1 MTFSRQQI
9 LDRLRQQLAAGN
21 PILGTSAGIGIV
33 GKCAEEGGADL
44 IILYSTAK
52 TRMMGVQ
59 TTMIEGYSNPI
70 TLEMFDEVKN
80 VVHNTPIIGGV
91 EANDIYVLDLEKSVQ
106 RFIDKGF
113 DGYINFPTVSLKENL
128 LGGGPQGMMRKYN
141 TSFAAG
147 YKQEN
152 WGWQREV
159 EMIKKLHD
167 KDIFTMVYAVTT
179 PDAEDMARAGADVV
193 CVHVG
198 PSRGGLAGYAM
209 TGHDEK
215 GMEAL
220 MEYSQDMI
228 DAARAINPEV
238 IVLLHGGPFDD
249 PESTGVIY
257 EQTNAQGFV
266 AASAFERVP
275 IERALVGAAQAFK
288 NFKIKES

>member
-1 MTFSRQQI
+1 MAFTRQQI
-9 LDRLRQQLAAGN
+9 VNRLRKQIADGR
-21 PILGTSAGIGIV
+21 PILGTGASNGII
-33 GKCAEEGGADL
+33 GKCAEEGGAD
-44 IILYSTAK
+44 IIIMYSTGR
-52 TRMMGVQ
+52 TRMMGIQ

-70 TLEMFDEVKN
+70 TLDMFDEVKN
-80 VVHNTPIIGGV
+80 VVHDTPIIGGV

-106 RFIDKGF
+106 RFVDKGF
-113 DGYINFPTVSLKENL
+113 DGFINFPTVSLKENL
-128 LGGGPQGMMRKYN
+128 LGGGPEGMMRKYN
-141 TSFAAG
+141 ASFAPG
-147 YKQEN
+147 YKQDT

-159 EMIKKLHD
+159 DMIRLLHE

-179 PDAEDMARAGADVV
+179 ADAEDMTRAGADVV

-209 TGHDEK
+209 TGHDDK
-215 GMEAL
+215 GIVAL

-238 IVLLHGGPFDD
+238 FVLLHGGPFDD

-257 EQTNAQGFV
+257 EKTTAQGFV

-275 IERALVGAAQAFK
+275 IERALVGAAKAFK
-288 NFKIKES
+288 NFEINQ